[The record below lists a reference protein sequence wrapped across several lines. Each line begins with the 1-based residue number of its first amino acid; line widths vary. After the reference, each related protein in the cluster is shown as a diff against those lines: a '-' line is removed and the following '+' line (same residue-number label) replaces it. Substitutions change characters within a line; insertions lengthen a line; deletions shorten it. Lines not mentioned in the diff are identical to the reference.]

1 MGKHCMLHEKFLL
14 DRYHEAKH
22 CGTVE
27 GATFTTERVS
37 PACGDKIV
45 FSGIVRDRQ
54 LVDLRFTGE
63 GSILSQVFADLLCD
77 WAISKTVE
85 EINALA
91 KEDAIAMLQADLGPT
106 RQMTIIFVLDVLREG
121 LNTGTDGGAGS

>member
-1 MGKHCMLHEKFLL
+1 MLHEKFLL